1 MTRFNSLRHFATV
14 TALLLPL
21 GQTVGAEETAKVV
34 DGLSG
39 PVIAWVTAVESG
51 DLAAIAAMNGPDTIA
66 YPPDVA
72 VLMGQ
77 PEISAAYAGLF
88 AAYTAEVEVTDAQY
102 LEAGGFVQSWGL
114 YTLVLTPKGG
124 GDAIT
129 LNGRFTDVAEAVDGG
144 WRYVVD
150 HASLVPTN

>member
-1 MTRFNSLRHFATV
+1 MKILNSLRRFATV

-21 GQTVGAEETAKVV
+21 GQTVSAQEIAKVQ

-39 PVIAWVTAVESG
+39 PVLAWVRAVESG
-51 DLAAIAAMNGPDTIA
+51 DSAAIAAMNGPDTIA

-77 PEISAAYAGLF
+77 QEISAAYDGLF
-88 AAYTAEVEVTDAQY
+88 AAYSAEVEVTDAQY

-124 GDAIT
+124 GNAIT
-129 LNGRFTDVAEAVDGG
+129 LNGRFTDVAEAVEGG
-144 WRYVVD
+144 WRYIVD